1 MARRAAARQAGAV
14 ERLQPP
20 DPDIPAERSEQA
32 VLRASIVATVLVAAL
47 GIVAGLASGSSAI
60 IFDGVY
66 SLFDALASMLAL
78 LVANMIAAYGA
89 SGSRSRRLEERF
101 TMGVWHLE
109 PMVLGVTGLLL
120 IGSTSYA
127 LITAIGS
134 FLSGG
139 RELAFGQAIAYAVVT
154 LAISLVMARYGQ
166 RANRALR
173 SPLVL
178 IDVQAWLMSAAIT
191 AALLVAFVIA
201 VAIQGTRHDWMVP
214 YVDPTV
220 LALVCVVILPLPLRT
235 VRAAL
240 ADVLM
245 VTPPLLK
252 QHVDEVAQRFVAREG
267 FLAHRAY
274 VVRKGRGRHIEVFF
288 IVPRGR
294 PARTLEEWDELRDEI
309 GAALGEDSPDS
320 WLTIAFTTDS
330 EWA

>member
-1 MARRAAARQAGAV
+1 MDRLHLPSTDAPAAG
-14 ERLQPP
+14 
-20 DPDIPAERSEQA
+20 SEQA
-32 VLRASIVATVLVAAL
+32 VLRASIFATVLVAAL
-47 GIVAGLASGSSAI
+47 GIVAGLASGSFAI
-60 IFDGVY
+60 VFDGVY

-89 SGSRSRRLEERF
+89 SGERGGELEERF

-109 PMVLGVTGLLL
+109 PMVLGATGLLL

-127 LITAIGS
+127 LINAIGS

-139 RELAFGQAIAYAVVT
+139 RELQFGQAIAYAVVT
-154 LAISLVMARYGQ
+154 LAVSLAMAAYGH
-166 RANRALR
+166 RANRRLR

-178 IDVQAWLMSAAIT
+178 IDVQAWLISAAIT
-191 AALLVAFVIA
+191 AALLVAFVVG
-201 VAIQGTRHDWMVP
+201 VAIQGTRYDWMVP
-214 YVDPTV
+214 YVDPAV
-220 LALVCVVILPLPLRT
+220 LALVCLVILPLPLRT

-252 QHVDEVAQRFVAREG
+252 QHVDAVARAFVEREG
-267 FLAHRAY
+267 FLSHRAY

-288 IVPRGR
+288 IVPRGW
-294 PARTLEEWDELRDEI
+294 PARTLEAWDELRDEI
-309 GAALGEDSPDS
+309 GEAIGEDSPDR
-320 WLTIAFTTDS
+320 WLTIAFTADR

>member
-1 MARRAAARQAGAV
+1 MAPDACTRQAAHV
-14 ERLQPP
+14 DRLQPP
-20 DPDIPAERSEQA
+20 DSRIPAARSEQA

-60 IFDGVY
+60 VFDGVY
-66 SLFDALASMLAL
+66 SLFDALASLLAL

-89 SGSRSRRLEERF
+89 DGRRSRRLEERF

-109 PMVLGVTGLLL
+109 PMVLGATGLLL

-127 LITAIGS
+127 LIIAIAS

-154 LAISLVMARYGQ
+154 LAISLAMARSGQ

-173 SPLVL
+173 SPLVQ
-178 IDVQAWLMSAAIT
+178 IDVQAWLISAAIT
-191 AALLVAFVIA
+191 AALLVAFVIG
-201 VAIQGTRHDWMVP
+201 VSIQGTRHDWMVP
-214 YVDPTV
+214 YVDPAV
-220 LALVCVVILPLPLRT
+220 LALVCLVILPLPLRT

-252 QHVDEVAQRFVAREG
+252 QHVDEVAQGFVEREG
-267 FLAHRAY
+267 FIAHRSY

-288 IVPRGR
+288 IVPRGW
-294 PARTLEEWDELRDEI
+294 PARTLEEWDALRDAI
-309 GAALGEDSPDS
+309 GAALGGDSPDL
-320 WLTIAFTTDS
+320 WLTIAFTTDR